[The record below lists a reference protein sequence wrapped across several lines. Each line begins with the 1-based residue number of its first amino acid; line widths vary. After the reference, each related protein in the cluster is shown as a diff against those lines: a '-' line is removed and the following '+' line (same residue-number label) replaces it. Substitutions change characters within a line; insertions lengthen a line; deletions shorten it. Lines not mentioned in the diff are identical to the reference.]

1 MAEEFSYL
9 NDRVEAQRKWH
20 STEAGENK
28 RWYYTLEIITLVAGA
43 LIPVVNV
50 FDVLPTPWL
59 RVLSSVLATI
69 VVIAAGLNKLY
80 GFQENWLHYRL
91 VSEALKRER
100 EFYLHKTGDYEV
112 NSEQQRNRILV
123 GRVED
128 ILTSTTSQFVATHRG
143 KREQSQ
149 PPGAPEQ

>member
-20 STEAGENK
+20 STNAGVNK
-28 RWYYTLEIITLVAGA
+28 KWYYTLEIITLVAGA

-50 FDVLPTPWL
+50 LNVLPDPWL

-91 VSEALKRER
+91 VAEALKRER
-100 EFYLHKTGDYEV
+100 EFYLHKTGAYEG
-112 NSEQQRNRILV
+112 NSEQQRNRLLV
-123 GRVED
+123 ERVEE
-128 ILTSTTSQFVATHRG
+128 ILSSTTSQFVAMHRA
-143 KREQSQ
+143 KREQSE
-149 PPGAPEQ
+149 PPSVPV